1 MSREMTKVSNTILG
15 AGLTGLSA
23 GYHLGASSDYAVYE
37 MLDEVGGLARSE
49 KNKGFFFDYAP
60 HILYTAD
67 EYASALIHKLLEGNI
82 HIQKRKAYIYHGKYD
97 LYTRFPYQAHLH
109 GLPAEDIIE
118 CLSGL
123 VDVLRNPDRPK
134 PTNYRE
140 WMYWRFGKGIAEQL
154 MIPYA
159 ERIWTIDPKEM
170 NFSWIDRRVPEPDF
184 DAILR
189 GALHDED
196 KLAGFNQ
203 EFWYPVEGGIEAL
216 PVALAK
222 GVKNI
227 HLNKRVIKIDAKEKV
242 VSFSDGERVNYE
254 NLVYTL
260 PLTHLPQFIDDIPE
274 HVSKA
279 IAGLQHNSIDC
290 VNIGI
295 NRPDI
300 SPYQW
305 LYFHE
310 DEFIF
315 HRISFPRNFS
325 EKTCPP
331 GTSSVC
337 CEVAHSSHRPP
348 RETDRDRII
357 QATIDGLVKAKI
369 LREEDEILTAEVLR
383 IDPAYVIYDLD
394 YEENVKVIHEYLKSL
409 DIEPCGRFGDWQYY
423 NMDHSILSGKR
434 VAEEILARG

>member
-1 MSREMTKVSNTILG
+1 MNHSKHVILG
-15 AGLTGLSA
+15 AGLTGLSV
-23 GYHLGASSDYAVYE
+23 GYHLESDYVIYE
-37 MLDEVGGLARSE
+37 KLHEVGGLARSE
-49 KNKGFFFDYAP
+49 EVKGFLFDYAP
-60 HILYTAD
+60 HILYTVD
-67 EYASALIHKLLEGNI
+67 PYASELIHTLLDGNI
-82 HIQKRKAYIYHGKYD
+82 HIQGRQAYIYHGKYD
-97 LYTRFPYQAHLH
+97 MYTRFPYQSHLY

-118 CLSGL
+118 CLNGV
-123 VDVLRNPDRPK
+123 VDVLKDPDRPK

-159 ERIWTIDPKEM
+159 ERIWTIDPAEM
-170 NFSWIDRRVPEPDF
+170 NFNWIDRRVPEPNF
-184 DAILR
+184 DQILR
-189 GALHDED
+189 GALIDENSRS
-196 KLAGFNQ
+196 GFNS
-203 EFWYPVEGGIEAL
+203 EFWYPIEGAIEAL

-222 GVKNI
+222 GVNNI
-227 HLNKRVIKIDAKEKV
+227 HLNTTVTAIDPVNKT
-242 VSFSDGERVNYE
+242 VSFDNTETVGYD

-260 PLTHLPQFIDDIPE
+260 PLIHLPKFMDGIPDE
-274 HVSKA
+274 VMAA
-279 IAGLQHNSIDC
+279 INGLQYNRIEC

-310 DEFIF
+310 QEFIF

-337 CEVAHSSHRPP
+337 CEIAFSDHRPLRVEG
-348 RETDRDRII
+348 REAII
-357 QATIDGLVKAKI
+357 QETINGLIKSKI
-369 LREEDEILTAEVLR
+369 LREEDEILVADVLTV
-383 IDPAYVIYDLD
+383 DPAYVIYDLD
-394 YEENVKVIHEYLKSL
+394 YEKNVQVIHDYLISL
-409 DIEPCGRFGDWQYY
+409 DILPCGRFGDWQYY

-434 VAEEILARG
+434 IAEKLQAK